1 MPRNRRSKKRNN
13 EAVKGRCEAEG
24 KGGEVLG
31 AELVPLR
38 DKDCPSA
45 DADALLRRDCSRGIR
60 STGSAISDKIVY
72 RLISSM
78 LLRDGFME
86 NRAKQSRP
94 GSEWRGL
101 TRVAQDPRTQ
111 FKARSF
117 IMHKFTSGGFIR
129 TDLCR
134 VSSSNACSIKFTGD
148 LRFVRQFEGTWVRE
162 SLFQRPTSSLPRCF
176 IEYL

>member
-13 EAVKGRCEAEG
+13 EAAKGRREAEG
-24 KGGEVLG
+24 KGGEILG

-86 NRAKQSRP
+86 NCAKRSRP

-101 TRVAQDPRTQ
+101 TRVA
-111 FKARSF
+111 
-117 IMHKFTSGGFIR
+117 
-129 TDLCR
+129 
-134 VSSSNACSIKFTGD
+134 
-148 LRFVRQFEGTWVRE
+148 
-162 SLFQRPTSSLPRCF
+162 
-176 IEYL
+176 